1 MILVIATRNQHKVEE
16 IRACLGEGFD
26 YLTLRDFPAAP
37 VPVEDQPTF
46 AGNAAKKASMLARW
60 LAEQPF
66 QSQTVFVLADD
77 SGLEVDALGG
87 APGVNSARFAALA
100 RGGHSNSTDAENNS
114 KLLRL
119 LAGVPPDRRTAR
131 FRCAIAIAQV
141 GPADR
146 AGEMSEP
153 SGIRVVPEEPLIF
166 EGTCEGR
173 VLESPRGTAGFGYDP
188 LFLPD
193 GYAQTF
199 AELGEEVKNKISH
212 RARAL
217 GKLRSWFAERVKRG

>member
-1 MILVIATRNQHKVEE
+1 MIVVIATRNRHKVEE

-26 YLTLRDFPAAP
+26 FLTLRDFPAAP

-46 AGNAAKKASMLARW
+46 AGNATKKASLLAQW
-60 LAEQPF
+60 LAEQSL
-66 QSQTVFVLADD
+66 QSPAVFVLADD

-87 APGVNSARFAALA
+87 APGVNSARFAALD
-100 RGGHSNSTDAENNS
+100 RGGQSNSTDVENNA

-119 LAGVPPDRRTAR
+119 LAGVPADRRTAR
-131 FRCAIAIAQV
+131 FRCAIALARV
-141 GPADR
+141 VPAGG
-146 AGEMSEP
+146 AGDMSEP
-153 SGIRVVPEEPLIF
+153 SGTRVVPSEPLIF

-173 VLESPRGTAGFGYDP
+173 ILESPRGTAGFGYDP

-217 GKLRSWFAERVKRG
+217 EKLRGWFAEQRRVG

>member
-1 MILVIATRNQHKVEE
+1 MIVVIATRNRHKVEE

-26 YLTLRDFPAAP
+26 FLTLRDFPAAP

-46 AGNAAKKASMLARW
+46 AGNATKKASLLAQW
-60 LAEQPF
+60 LAEQSL
-66 QSQTVFVLADD
+66 QSPAVFVLADD

-87 APGVNSARFAALA
+87 APGVNSARFAALD
-100 RGGHSNSTDAENNS
+100 RGGQSNSTDVENNA

-119 LAGVPPDRRTAR
+119 LAGVPADRRTAR
-131 FRCAIAIAQV
+131 FRCAIALARV
-141 GPADR
+141 VPASG
-146 AGEMSEP
+146 AGDMSEP
-153 SGIRVVPEEPLIF
+153 SGTRVVPAEPLIF

-173 VLESPRGTAGFGYDP
+173 ILESPRGTAGFGYDP

-217 GKLRSWFAERVKRG
+217 EKLRGWFAEQRRRD